1 MKGFFKN
8 FLYVFGAQ
16 ILVLLISVARALLVP
31 KILPVEGF
39 GYWEIYLLYTS
50 YVGIFALGYVD
61 GIYLKYGECNFDQ
74 LPFQKLRSATRLF
87 CLVLVAFVILTS
99 GLFYWL
105 VQNPEEK
112 LAMIF
117 AAFNIFV
124 LGLSSYF
131 IYIFQIT
138 NQFKKYSFFSVLD
151 KIAVLVT
158 IILMLFIN
166 ADNYRYIVITDF
178 LSKLAVLI
186 LMIIKMPELLIGE
199 GAVFKESL
207 SFMWSNMT
215 VGVKLMIA
223 NLMSM
228 LIVGA
233 GRFIVQYMG
242 DITDFATYS
251 FGVSVTGLVLTAI
264 TSIGLVLYPTI
275 KRHSP
280 DKFGEDFNTLNST
293 SRIISICS
301 LLVYY
306 PVFIFVQYFYPKY
319 FSVLPYLS
327 YLFLVVFCTCKI
339 NLVNNTFY
347 KVLRQEK
354 QMLIANLSCVAFF
367 IIIALIFFPMTKDV
381 STIAICTFAAMFMR
395 SYSSE
400 FSIGRFLNIPID
412 KRTFLEFVV
421 ITVFILSCEFLSLD
435 ISCIVMSIIVIAY
448 LILDRKALK
457 NVINLAR
464 K

>member
-1 MKGFFKN
+1 MRGFFKN

-16 ILVLLISVARALLVP
+16 ILVLLISIARALLVP

-61 GIYLKYGECNFDQ
+61 GIYLKYGECGYKQ
-74 LPFQKLRSATRLF
+74 LPFRELRSATWLF
-87 CLVLVAFVILTS
+87 CLILVAFVVLDS
-99 GLFYWL
+99 GLIYYL

-112 LAMIF
+112 FAMLF
-117 AAFNIFV
+117 AAANIFV
-124 LGLSSYF
+124 MGLSSYF

-158 IILMLFIN
+158 IILIMFIN
-166 ADNYRYIVITDF
+166 ANNYRYIVITDF
-178 LSKLAVLI
+178 LSKVAVLV

-199 GAVFKESL
+199 GVDFKKSL
-207 SFMWSNMT
+207 SFMWKNMT

-228 LIVGA
+228 VIVGA

-242 DITDFATYS
+242 DITDFAAYS

-264 TSIGLVLYPTI
+264 TAISLVLYPTI

-280 DKFGEDFNTLNST
+280 DKYREDFNTLNST

-301 LLVYY
+301 LLIYY
-306 PVFIFVQYFYPKY
+306 PVYVFVLYFYPKY
-319 FSVLPYLS
+319 ISVLPYLS

-339 NLVNNTFY
+339 NLVNNSFY

-354 QMLIANLSCVAFF
+354 QMLIANISCVALF
-367 IIIALIFFPMTKDV
+367 IIIALIFFPRTEDIR
-381 STIAICTFAAMFMR
+381 TIAICTFAAMFIR

-400 FSIGRFLNIPID
+400 FSIGRYLNAHMD
-412 KRTFLEFVV
+412 KRTLLEFVV
-421 ITVFILSCEFLSLD
+421 IAVFILSSNFLSLGK
-435 ISCIVMSIIVIAY
+435 SCIVMSITVIVY
-448 LILDRKALK
+448 LILDRKTLK
-457 NVINLAR
+457 NVMDLV
-464 K
+464 KK

>member
-166 ADNYRYIVITDF
+166 ADNYRYIVIADF

-199 GAVFKESL
+199 GADFKESL

-215 VGVKLMIA
+215 VGAKLMIA